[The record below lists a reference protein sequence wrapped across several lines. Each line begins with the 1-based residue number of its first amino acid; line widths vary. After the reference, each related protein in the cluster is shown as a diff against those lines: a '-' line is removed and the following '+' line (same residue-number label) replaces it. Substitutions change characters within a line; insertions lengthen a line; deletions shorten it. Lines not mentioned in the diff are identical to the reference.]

1 MAITNAGFAAMSDLL
16 GDVNSVAAFSYL
28 AVGTTATA
36 FAVTQTT
43 LVAETTTVGLER
55 AAATNTLAT
64 TSVADDTLQLT
75 YTWTATGSVTLAEVG
90 VFNAASAGT
99 MLCRQVLGS
108 TRALTTGNTYTLTIK
123 ISFA

>member
-16 GDVNSVAAFSYL
+16 GDVNSVAAFEYL
-28 AVGTTATA
+28 ALGDDDTA

-43 LVAETTTVGLER
+43 LVSELTDSGLER
-55 AAATNTLAT
+55 AGSTNTLAT

-75 YTWTATGSVTLAEVG
+75 YTWTATGTKTIKEVA
-90 VFNAASAGT
+90 VLNAASAGT

-108 TRALTTGNTYTLTIK
+108 ARALTSGNTYTLTIK
-123 ISFA
+123 VSFA